1 MLSKTIKDPHILVGA
16 YAQWLVINS
25 YIKETLE
32 DKALEEKLKNR
43 VDEIISTLISTTKG
57 ISELTTTV
65 ASANKAAD
73 QMARKVRILKK

>member
-1 MLSKTIKDPHILVGA
+1 MLSKTIKDPPILVGA

-32 DKALEEKLKNR
+32 DKALEEKLKDR
-43 VDEIISTLISTTKG
+43 VDEIISILISTTKG